1 MRHPSYLLFC
11 LTSCVLYL
19 TSHPANAQGITK
31 DFTVDGVRILL
42 RQNPK
47 NVISARLFVIGGT
60 ANYTLAQQGIE
71 ALAFNTAMNGGT
83 VSLDKT
89 TFKTAAEKIGTLF
102 DYSSDLDYSEMN
114 MTCVKPQWGKS
125 WALFADAILNPAFNA
140 DEFGL
145 IRDQMISNA
154 KQNEANPDQFLTDTA
169 MSFVFR
175 GRGYEKNPDGTS
187 SSLQKLSVEDTK
199 KFYKNTVNKSHCI
212 LVVVGNLTQDE
223 VTAKVKATLS
233 KLPAGTTPVTNPRV
247 QITQSQQNIVD
258 RDIATN
264 YLIGLMSSPL
274 LNSNDGIP
282 MLLAM
287 NILYDRLFIQ
297 VRTKRGLSYA
307 PAAYY
312 STSAVTSPF
321 TEVYASTD
329 SPKKVIEVIVN
340 ELDDIKKNGFTP
352 DELTNKKEYFL
363 TQYLMGLETS
373 ASQSL
378 ALGRWA
384 VRGNA
389 KMYDEF
395 TNKVNAV
402 TLKDLN
408 RVVDQNTNA
417 IVWTYLGHKSDVQP
431 ADFKQT
437 TTYQNKPY

>member
-1 MRHPSYLLFC
+1 MLNSKNYFIALVSILFC
-11 LTSCVLYL
+11 TALQ
-19 TSHPANAQGITK
+19 AQTTTK
-31 DFTVDGVRILL
+31 DFTVDGVRVLL

-47 NVISARLFVIGGT
+47 DVVSARLFVMGGT

-71 ALAFNTAMNGGT
+71 ALALNTAMNGGT
-83 VSLDKT
+83 VSMSKT
-89 TFKTAAEKIGTLF
+89 AFKTAAEKIGANF
-102 DYSSDLDYSEMN
+102 GYSSDLDYGEVD
-114 MTCVKPQWGKS
+114 MTCVKPLWEKS
-125 WALFADAILNPAFNA
+125 WALFADAIVNPAFAA
-140 DEFGL
+140 DEFAL
-145 IRDQMISNA
+145 IKDQMVSDA
-154 KQNEANPDQFLTDTA
+154 KQSEADPDQFLTDTA
-169 MSFVFR
+169 MSFVFK
-175 GRGYEKNPDGTS
+175 GRGYEKKPDGS
-187 SSLQKLSVEDTK
+187 SASLQKLTVDDAK
-199 KFYKNTVNKSHCI
+199 KYYKNTVSKSRCF
-212 LVVVGNLTQDE
+212 LVVVGNLTQEE
-223 VTAKVKATLS
+223 VTAKVKATLA
-233 KLPAGTTPVTNPRV
+233 KLPQGSAPTANPRV
-247 QITQSQQNIVD
+247 QITSAQQNIVD

-321 TEVYASTD
+321 TGVYASTD

-352 DELTNKKEYFL
+352 DELTNKKQYFL
-363 TQYLMGLETS
+363 TTYLMGLETS

-378 ALGRWA
+378 ALGRWV

-389 KMYDEF
+389 KMYDDF
-395 TNKVNAV
+395 TSKVNAV

-417 IVWTYLGHKSDVQP
+417 IVWTYLGHKNEIQQ